1 MSTTSKSKDGR
12 HLRRA
17 DNRQRIY
24 EAALALLDTRSFN
37 DLSIDDICKE
47 AGVGRA
53 TYFRIYKTKPGL
65 LLEFNRRLTVRAKLR
80 LKELG
85 KASAKESL
93 FVVGEEIATAWNEV
107 SPTAASIAVEFVGN
121 LTLAN
126 LHEAHPDLLQLVI
139 SIVKRGIT
147 SGEIRAVFPPDFL
160 GSLALF
166 YISAAALL
174 WFEDTEQDLS
184 LFMQEAIDSWLNGAG
199 HNEVDILKISSSAR
213 ADGNI

>member
-1 MSTTSKSKDGR
+1 MSTTSKPKDGR

-17 DNRQRIY
+17 DSRQRIY
-24 EAALALLDTRSFN
+24 EAALALLDTRSFD

-65 LLEFNRRLTVRAKLR
+65 LLEFNRRLAMRAKSR
-80 LKELG
+80 LEELG
-85 KASAKESL
+85 EASAREAL
-93 FVVGEEIATAWNEV
+93 FVIGEEITTAWSEV
-107 SPTAASIAVEFVGN
+107 SPTTTSLVVEFAGN

-139 SIVKRGIT
+139 SVVKRGIT
-147 SGEIRAVFPPDFL
+147 LGEIRAVFPPDFL
-160 GSLALF
+160 GSLALS
-166 YISAAALL
+166 YMSAAALL

-184 LFMQEAIDSWLNGAG
+184 LFMREAIDSWLNGTG
-199 HNEVDILKISSSAR
+199 RNEVGTLKASCSVWAN
-213 ADGNI
+213 DNI